1 MNRAIDIEGK
11 VGSRMH
17 NNLDPI
23 MFRLF
28 FENRFIPISL
38 ITKLAKK
45 GETDVNPRAY
55 YLDFASKYRHFRG
68 KHGGYVELYT
78 TPLTAFSSYN
88 ISLPI

>member
-28 FENRFIPISL
+28 FENRFPL
-38 ITKLAKK
+38 
-45 GETDVNPRAY
+45 
-55 YLDFASKYRHFRG
+55 YRF
-68 KHGGYVELYT
+68 
-78 TPLTAFSSYN
+78 P
-88 ISLPI
+88 